1 MGQASSGAPTVSE
14 NLGMFRLRQS
24 SKRFCPGPRPAGW
37 RMSQGSWGATLTAA
51 GTLITLVR
59 AVKEAV
65 AALREHDAG
74 LTVLALE
81 LQGRAG
87 QRAMRGCNT

>member
-1 MGQASSGAPTVSE
+1 
-14 NLGMFRLRQS
+14 
-24 SKRFCPGPRPAGW
+24 
-37 RMSQGSWGATLTAA
+37 MSQGSWGATLTAA

-65 AALREHDAG
+65 AALREHDTG
-74 LTVLALE
+74 LTILALE

-87 QRAMRGCNT
+87 QRAVRGCNT

>member
-1 MGQASSGAPTVSE
+1 
-14 NLGMFRLRQS
+14 
-24 SKRFCPGPRPAGW
+24 
-37 RMSQGSWGATLTAA
+37 MSQGSWGATLTAA